1 MANIVVLGVQWGD
14 EGKGKVVDLL
24 TEGADVVARYQGG
37 HNAGHTV
44 IVKNTQFI
52 LHVIPSGILHK
63 GKQCII
69 GNGVVIHPQALI
81 DEIEGLKKRRI
92 TVGKNL
98 FISGR
103 AHMIM
108 PYHTLL
114 DGKHEE
120 AKGSKKIG
128 TTGRGIGP
136 AYVDKMSRVGFRMV
150 DLLDSSA
157 FKARLKANLDDINF
171 LLEKKYNQNRVSL
184 TKIYNQYMKHAD
196 YLAPYIT
203 DTVVLINN
211 MMDRNRNV
219 LFEGAQGTLLDIDHG
234 TYPYVT
240 SSSATAGGVC
250 TGLGVSPKKI
260 DGIVGVMKAYTTRV
274 GEGPFPTEL
283 HDSLG
288 EELRAKGGEY
298 GATTGR
304 ARRCGWLDLVSLRH
318 AIRIN
323 GLTGVALTKL
333 DVLDG
338 LDTIKVCTSYTYMDP
353 TKSCSCSKKGKA
365 CKFTDV
371 PQTARVLAGCE
382 PVYKEL
388 PGWQKSTKGVTKL
401 KDLPKQARSYIDY
414 VSETLKVKIDMIS
427 TGQRRDEIVMINNP
441 FGRTKKSRKRA

>member
-44 IVKNTQFI
+44 IVKDQQFI
-52 LHVIPSGILHK
+52 LHLIPSGILHR
-63 GKQCII
+63 GKKCII

-81 DEIEGLKKRRI
+81 EEIEDLKARKI
-92 TVGKNL
+92 SVGKNL

-103 AHMIM
+103 AHVIM

-114 DGKHEE
+114 DGKNEE
-120 AKGSKKIG
+120 AKGSQKIG

-136 AYVDKMSRVGFRMV
+136 AYVDKMSRTGFRMI
-150 DLLDSSA
+150 DLLDSA
-157 FKARLKANLDDINF
+157 GFKARLKANLVDINF
-171 LLEKKYNQNRVSL
+171 LLEKKYNQPKLSVN
-184 TKIYNQYMKHAD
+184 KIYNEYMRYAD
-196 YLAPYIT
+196 YLGPFVT
-203 DTVVLINN
+203 DTVVMTNDL
-211 MMDRNRNV
+211 MDKGKNI

-250 TGLGVSPKKI
+250 TGLGVSPVKV

-323 GLTGVALTKL
+323 GFTGIALTKL

-338 LDTIKVCTSYTYMDP
+338 LDTIKVCVAYKYKDP
-353 TKSCSCSKKGKA
+353 TNSCSCSKKGKA
-365 CKFTDV
+365 CRFTDM
-371 PQTARVLAGCE
+371 PQTVEVLDGCE

-388 PGWQKSTKGVTKL
+388 PGWKQSTKGATKL
-401 KDLPKQARSYIDY
+401 SELPKEAKAYIKY
-414 VSETLKVKIDMIS
+414 ISETLNVEMDMIS
-427 TGQRRDEIVMINNP
+427 TGQKRDEVIMIKNP
-441 FGRTKKSRKRA
+441 FRKKRKK